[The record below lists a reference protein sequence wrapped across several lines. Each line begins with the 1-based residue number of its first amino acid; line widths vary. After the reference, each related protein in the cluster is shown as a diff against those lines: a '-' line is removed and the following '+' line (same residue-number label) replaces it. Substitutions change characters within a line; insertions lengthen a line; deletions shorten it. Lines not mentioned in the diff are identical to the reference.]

1 MTFVRRLFLI
11 NTGWTLAMY
20 LASSFVGA
28 WFWNIGTG
36 LRPILLFY
44 ATLFAVMVATFA
56 VASRSRW
63 FPSSA
68 LLLTL
73 GIFLNALYLMLMLLL
88 RGESRHVLVLLALLD
103 GASGSFYWLS
113 LFVLAA
119 TWVPVEHV
127 AWYNSWTGT
136 IEAVLGLTAP
146 IVSGVVIRSFHHLL
160 GYRLIFL
167 TAVVALMISAAVSW
181 SKGPPSAPR
190 QVAVGRRA
198 RSPATVWGRLLWG
211 FLFLGLR
218 DGLYFFVPGL
228 LLYIITQNAVWLGV
242 YNAWTAGL
250 QGLGFWLLTRP
261 ALRRR
266 AEWGILGATALGL
279 VGIFLLFTT
288 LNPWTIMILGA
299 VISLSYPPLKVRLES
314 DALTVI
320 GAARHTY
327 GDRTRLTSV
336 KEVWINVGRLSSL
349 LILIGVLTLV
359 PGSVPLRLMRWFL
372 AIWSLLPAALSVIL
386 RGVVLEDQQP
396 AVGHLVDGE

>member
-36 LRPILLFY
+36 LRPILVFY

-73 GIFLNALYLMLMLLL
+73 GIFLNALYLLLMLIL

-103 GASGSFYWLS
+103 GASASFYWLS

-119 TWVPVEHV
+119 TWVPAEHV

-136 IEAVLGLTAP
+136 IEAILGLTAP
-146 IVSGVVIRSFHHLL
+146 IVSGLVIHSFHHLI

-167 TAVVALMISAAVSW
+167 AAFVALMISAALSW
-181 SKGPPSAPR
+181 SKGPPAAQQLVAIR
-190 QVAVGRRA
+190 QGSSSPAVG
-198 RSPATVWGRLLWG
+198 WGRLLWG

-228 LLYIITQNAVWLGV
+228 LLYIVTQNAVWLGV

-250 QGLGFWLLTRP
+250 QGLAFWLLTRP
-261 ALRRR
+261 RLRQRV
-266 AEWGILGATALGL
+266 EWGLLGATALGL
-279 VGIFLLFTT
+279 LGMFLWATPLSS
-288 LNPWTIMILGA
+288 WTIMALGA
-299 VISLSYPPLKVRLES
+299 IISLSYPPFKVRLES

-320 GAARHTY
+320 GTASHTY
-327 GDRTRLTSV
+327 GDRARLTSV
-336 KEVWINVGRLSSL
+336 KEVWINVGRLVSLSL
-349 LILIGVLTLV
+349 LILVLMLV
-359 PGSVPLRLMRWFL
+359 PGPVPLRLMRWFL
-372 AIWSLLPAALSVIL
+372 ASWSVLPVALYVIL
-386 RGVVLEDQQP
+386 RGW
-396 AVGHLVDGE
+396 